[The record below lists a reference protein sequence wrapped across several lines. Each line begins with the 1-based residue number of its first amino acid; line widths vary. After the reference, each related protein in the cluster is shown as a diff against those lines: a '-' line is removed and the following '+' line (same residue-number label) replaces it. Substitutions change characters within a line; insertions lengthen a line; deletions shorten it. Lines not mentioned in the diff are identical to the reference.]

1 VEEALAYLPTL
12 ALFGFVL
19 VASALMRHEML
30 ILACIPP
37 VFIAMIV
44 GFVMA
49 IYAGDTFGWLPTG
62 GMQAR
67 MVVGPAAEITGSA
80 DRDLP
85 GVVGS
90 AGSGPG
96 CVRLSRSFLIG
107 AAPLH
112 RLVHK
117 SHTERSNYHSR
128 EHVPG
133 RGGRAA
139 AGYRSLAAG
148 RVFQIA
154 KVGS

>member
-62 GMQAR
+62 SALALGAPPGWWLAR
-67 MVVGPAAEITGSA
+67 RLRS
-80 DRDLP
+80 RDL
-85 GVVGS
+85 
-90 AGSGPG
+90 
-96 CVRLSRSFLIG
+96 LI
-107 AAPLH
+107 AIYLAWAVA
-112 RLVHK
+112 LVLALIAFGFPD
-117 SHTERSNYHSR
+117 HS
-128 EHVPG
+128 
-133 RGGRAA
+133 
-139 AGYRSLAAG
+139 
-148 RVFQIA
+148 
-154 KVGS
+154 